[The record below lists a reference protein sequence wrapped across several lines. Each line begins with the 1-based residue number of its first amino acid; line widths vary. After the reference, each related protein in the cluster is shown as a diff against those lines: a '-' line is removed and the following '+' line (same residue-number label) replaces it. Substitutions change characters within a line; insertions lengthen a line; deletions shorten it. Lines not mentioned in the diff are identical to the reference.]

1 MPKLTVIEYG
11 SVLTNE
17 GVPGTHSGWATVLK
31 VNIND
36 RDKDVNMVLVLGPIL
51 SFNALMSSE
60 IISGMLGCLNKFAR
74 RNFPWAE
81 KLVY

>member
-1 MPKLTVIEYG
+1 MDIGP
-11 SVLTNE
+11 VLTTE
-17 GVPGTHSGWATVLK
+17 GVPGTHPGWATVLM
-31 VNIND
+31 VNITD
-36 RDKDVNMVLVLGPIL
+36 MDKDVNTVLVLGPIL